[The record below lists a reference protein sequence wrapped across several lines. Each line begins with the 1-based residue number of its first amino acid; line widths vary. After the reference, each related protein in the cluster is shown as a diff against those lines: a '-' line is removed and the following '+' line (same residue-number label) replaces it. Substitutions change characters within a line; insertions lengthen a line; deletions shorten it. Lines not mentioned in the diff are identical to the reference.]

1 MTRLGANLLEPT
13 SIVAGVNKMVKLNKK
28 NNNLKLLAKSLDK
41 KRERTTEEIEK
52 IIQEVIG
59 LKLT

>member
-13 SIVAGVNKMVKLNKK
+13 SIVAGVNKIVKLNKK
-28 NNNLKLLAKSLDK
+28 NNNLKLLAKYLDK

-52 IIQEVIG
+52 IIQEIIG

>member
-13 SIVAGVNKMVKLNKK
+13 SIVAGVNKIVKLNKK

>member
-1 MTRLGANLLEPT
+1 MARLGANLLEPT
-13 SIVAGVNKMVKLNKK
+13 SIVAGVNKIVKLNKK
-28 NNNLKLLAKSLDK
+28 NNNLKLLAKYLDK

-52 IIQEVIG
+52 IIQEIIG

>member
-13 SIVAGVNKMVKLNKK
+13 SIVAGVNKIVKLNKK

-52 IIQEVIG
+52 IIQEIIG

>member
-1 MTRLGANLLEPT
+1 MARLGANLLEPT
-13 SIVAGVNKMVKLNKK
+13 SIVAGVNKIVKLNKK

-41 KRERTTEEIEK
+41 KRERTAEEIEK
-52 IIQEVIG
+52 IIQEIIG

>member
-1 MTRLGANLLEPT
+1 MTRLGANLLDPT
-13 SIVAGVNKMVKLNKK
+13 SIVAGVNKRVKLNKK

-52 IIQEVIG
+52 IIQEIIG

>member
-1 MTRLGANLLEPT
+1 MIRLGANLLEPT
-13 SIVAGVNKMVKLNKK
+13 SIVAGVNKIVKLNKK

-52 IIQEVIG
+52 IIQEIIG

>member
-1 MTRLGANLLEPT
+1 MERLGANLLEPT
-13 SIVAGVNKMVKLNKK
+13 SIVAGVNKIVKLNKK

-52 IIQEVIG
+52 IIQEIIG

>member
-13 SIVAGVNKMVKLNKK
+13 SIVAGVNKIVKLNKK
-28 NNNLKLLAKSLDK
+28 NNNLKLLAKCLDK
-41 KRERTTEEIEK
+41 KRERATAEIEK
-52 IIQEVIG
+52 IIQEIIG

>member
-13 SIVAGVNKMVKLNKK
+13 SIVAGVNKIVKLNKK
-28 NNNLKLLAKSLDK
+28 NNNLKLLEKSLDK

-52 IIQEVIG
+52 IIQEIIG

>member
-52 IIQEVIG
+52 IIQEIIG

>member
-1 MTRLGANLLEPT
+1 MARLGANLLEPT
-13 SIVAGVNKMVKLNKK
+13 SIVAGVNKIVKLNKK

-52 IIQEVIG
+52 IIQEIIG

>member
-1 MTRLGANLLEPT
+1 MIRLGANLLEPT
-13 SIVAGVNKMVKLNKK
+13 SIVAGVNKIVKLNKK
-28 NNNLKLLAKSLDK
+28 NNNLKFLAKYLDK

-52 IIQEVIG
+52 IIQEIIG

>member
-13 SIVAGVNKMVKLNKK
+13 SIVAGVNKIVKLNKK
-28 NNNLKLLAKSLDK
+28 NNNLKLFAKSLDK

-52 IIQEVIG
+52 IIQEIIG